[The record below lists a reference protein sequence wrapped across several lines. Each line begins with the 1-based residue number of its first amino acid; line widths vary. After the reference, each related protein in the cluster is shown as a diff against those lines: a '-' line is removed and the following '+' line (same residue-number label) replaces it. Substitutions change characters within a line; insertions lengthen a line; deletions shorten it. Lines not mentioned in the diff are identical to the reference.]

1 MQEHNL
7 LSHKN
12 VEYEVRNRSA
22 WLTMNRQEAL
32 NALSKD
38 MFRELEANLRNASK
52 DRAISSIVVKGEGRA
67 FSAGL
72 DVKEVSGFASRREAR
87 EFVYNLVRPF
97 WKRFLGCEKPIIS
110 MVDGPAYGA
119 GAEIALASDLVAAST
134 GSTFAFSGG
143 RVGALCCISAA
154 IGEFSMMGSKLVEMN
169 LIGAP
174 ISADEARSY
183 GLVNFVEE
191 APHLRERVD
200 RILNE

>member
-1 MQEHNL
+1 MLPHM
-7 LSHKN
+7 N
-12 VEYEVRNRSA
+12 VEYEIQDHTA
-22 WLTMNRQEAL
+22 WLTMSRPEAL
-32 NALSKD
+32 NALSKA
-38 MFRELEANLRNASK
+38 MFRELEATLRSASK
-52 DRAISSIVVKGEGRA
+52 ERAISSIVIKGEGRA

-143 RVGALCCISAA
+143 RVGALCCISAE
-154 IGEFSMMGSKLVEMN
+154 IGRAHV
-169 LIGAP
+169 
-174 ISADEARSY
+174 
-183 GLVNFVEE
+183 
-191 APHLRERVD
+191 
-200 RILNE
+200 